1 MIILHGYLLEGSG
14 SNLWTRAIIKAM
26 CKSGKDVHL
35 MCQENHPEIY
45 DFISTVYKYHPDGE
59 VEDVLDRET
68 PYAGKCIMH
77 KPILGD
83 TLPVYVWDSYEE
95 FSNVVPMV
103 DLSDKEVEHYI
114 SYNTDILKQIVQ
126 KYKIKSVL
134 ANHAVLMSVVAQRVY
149 QQTDITYAIM
159 PHGSAL
165 EYAVK
170 KQQRF
175 YDYAN
180 SAFNEAKKIFV
191 IGKEM
196 TSRLNETFKDDV
208 KNLND
213 KLSTLRLGVD
223 ISMFDLVD
231 DRKDSITLLKNKIKI
246 DQRGKSLKLTEIFQS
261 NLHEDLTKD
270 ELTSLIKEYNR
281 YTPKAIDIDIIEKLE
296 KIDWKKDKTLL
307 FVGRFIA
314 NKGLHALV
322 TSLPFV
328 LEKEPNTKLIVVGH
342 GPIREVKEVFL
353 WAIKHNKR
361 KLVENIVE
369 WGASLELIGD
379 EEYIEIK
386 EYFQELKEQNRL
398 DDYFEKANKYLKS
411 ENIIFTGYLTHN
423 ELQYLFPCCDVAI
436 FPSLIKEAGPLV
448 FLEAMASGCFP
459 MGTYFGGMEVMID
472 DASQVMS
479 EEEAENMKLASDK
492 RYLIKSLEEKLPN
505 AIKIS
510 QKYKNELNRIVK
522 DNYDW
527 SIIANKLLKE
537 LK

>member
-45 DFISTVYKYHPDGE
+45 DFISTVYKYHPNGE
-59 VEDVLDRET
+59 IEEALDRET
-68 PYAGKCIMH
+68 PYEGRCIMH
-77 KPILGD
+77 KPVLGD

-95 FSNVVPMV
+95 FSNVIPMV
-103 DLSDKEVEHYI
+103 DLSDEEVEHYI
-114 SYNTDILKQIVQ
+114 SYNANVLKQVVE
-126 KYKIKSVL
+126 KYAIESIL

-149 QQTDITYAIM
+149 QETDIDFAIM

-170 KQQRF
+170 RQKRF
-175 YDYAN
+175 YDYAQ
-180 SAFNEAKKIFV
+180 SAFSDAKKIFV

-196 TSRLNETFKDDV
+196 THRLNETFGDDIE
-208 KNLND
+208 NLND

-223 ISMFDLVD
+223 ISLFDLVD
-231 DRKDSITLLKNKIKI
+231 DRRESIALLKNQIEI
-246 DQRGKSLKLTEIFQS
+246 DHKGKSLEITEAFQS
-261 NLHEDLTKD
+261 TLHEDLTKE
-270 ELTSLIKEYNR
+270 ELISLIKEYNR
-281 YTPKAIDIDIIEKLE
+281 YTPKAIDRDIIEKLE
-296 KIDWKKDKTLL
+296 GINWEKDKVLL

-361 KLVENIVE
+361 KLVENIIE
-369 WGASLELIGD
+369 WGATLELIGD

-386 EYFQELKEQNRL
+386 DYFQQLKEQNRL
-398 DDYFEKANKYLKS
+398 DEYFEKANRYLKP

-448 FLEAMASGCFP
+448 FLEAMASGSFP

-479 EEEAENMKLASDK
+479 KEEAEYMKLSSDK
-492 RYLIKSLEEKLPN
+492 RYLIDSLEKNLPH
-505 AIKIS
+505 AIAIS
-510 QKYKNELNRIVK
+510 QKYKNELNKIVK

-527 SIIANKLLKE
+527 TIIAKKLLEE
-537 LK
+537 LG